1 MAAQSQL
8 IRDFLQGEI
17 LFITRFDQ
25 IPPVG
30 DPLARRYIE
39 DDAGL
44 PARRMSG
51 SVEIEI
57 AFIEEGQIFAVV
69 QGDGVGLLF
78 RQFDAFI
85 ALLVEKGLGLLL
97 FIGKILGYQLGS
109 SGIFR
114 HRDGRVLDT
123 EDAAIAMGIHGFGR
137 ILDDGRRSGHGGGP
151 HEPGAA

>member
-1 MAAQSQL
+1 M
-8 IRDFLQGEI
+8 
-17 LFITRFDQ
+17 
-25 IPPVG
+25 
-30 DPLARRYIE
+30 
-39 DDAGL
+39 
-44 PARRMSG
+44 G
-51 SVEIEI
+51 SPVEIEI
-57 AFIEEGQIFAVV
+57 AFIEEGQIFAIV
-69 QGDGVGLLF
+69 QGDGIGLLF

-97 FIGKILGYQLGS
+97 LIGKILGYQLGS

-123 EDAAIAMGIHGFGR
+123 EDAAIAVSIHGFGR

>member
-57 AFIEEGQIFAVV
+57 AFIEEGQILAIV
-69 QGDGVGLLF
+69 QGDGVRLFF
-78 RQFDAFI
+78 RQFDALI

-97 FIGKILGYQLGS
+97 FIGKILGYQLGR
-109 SGIFR
+109 SGVVG
-114 HRDGRVLDT
+114 HGNGRVLDT
-123 EDAAIAMGIHGFGR
+123 
-137 ILDDGRRSGHGGGP
+137 
-151 HEPGAA
+151 